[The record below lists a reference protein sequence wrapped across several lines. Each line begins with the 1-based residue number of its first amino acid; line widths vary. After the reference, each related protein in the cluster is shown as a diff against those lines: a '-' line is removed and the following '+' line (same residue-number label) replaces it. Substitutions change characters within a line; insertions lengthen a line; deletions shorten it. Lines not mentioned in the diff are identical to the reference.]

1 MVDGMDTPLHVVIVG
16 GTEARADALRDE
28 LRRHGYVPNG
38 PRVEDEDGLR
48 NALTLGPVDLVLSD
62 DAVAGLSPLRV
73 LSVLEEHEWDGPTIV
88 LSDELDES
96 LVVAAL
102 HAGAGDFL
110 TWGRLGRLGPA
121 VGRELRAAQGRRR
134 REDVERT
141 RREADDRYR
150 ALIEE
155 IPALTYIS
163 WADPFGS
170 PVYVSPQIK
179 AMTGYTP
186 AEWLADRESWVR
198 SIHPEDRERVL
209 AELKRCRDEGR
220 PFSCEYRTVTRE
232 GRTTWWRDDGRFL
245 KDGEGRPQFLRG
257 LIVDVT
263 ERKQADETI
272 RRLMYY
278 DALTGL
284 PNRALL
290 LERLQQELAQ
300 SRTQGRPLAL
310 LLLDLDHFRQ
320 VNNTLG
326 SENGDRV
333 IQEVARRL
341 SDAVGGA
348 DQVAR
353 LRGDEFALLLPG
365 GDATLGRQVAA
376 RLLKALAQPVM
387 IHRLPVEVGAS
398 IGIAVAPDHG
408 EEGETLLR
416 RVDLAM
422 QAGKRAGESPV
433 VYSSDC
439 DPYDPHRVVVLGELR
454 RAIESDHLVLH
465 YQPKVDL
472 RNGSVLGSEA
482 LVRWRH
488 PKQGLLYP
496 DRFIGLAEQGGLIK
510 ALTGWVLD
518 RAVADCRA
526 WEQQGRTLSVAVN
539 LSARNL
545 QDPQLADR
553 IAQLIEARGLPPA
566 RLELE
571 LTESAVLAD
580 PRRAAETLEQLNQS
594 GIALAIDDFGTGYS
608 SLAYL
613 RKLPVSQLK
622 IDKSF
627 VMAMARN
634 PEDSMIVRSTSDL
647 GHNLGLK
654 VVAEGVEDKS
664 TWDML
669 SQFGCDAAQG
679 YYMARPM
686 PAADLSV
693 WLQGH

>member
-1 MVDGMDTPLHVVIVG
+1 MDTPLRLLIVG
-16 GTEARADALRDE
+16 ESEAKAEALRDE
-28 LRRHGYVPNG
+28 LRHSGYAPSAE
-38 PRVEDEDGLR
+38 RVSDEAGLR
-48 NALTLGPVDLVLSD
+48 RALAGSPPDVVLSD
-62 DAVAGLSPLRV
+62 EGLSLLPPLRV
-73 LSVLEEHEWDGPTIV
+73 LSLLDEHEWDGPFIV
-88 LSDELDES
+88 LASAVDES
-96 LVVAAL
+96 RVVAAL
-102 HAGAGDFL
+102 HAGAGDYL
-110 TWGRLGRLGPA
+110 TWSRLGRLGAA

-134 REDVERT
+134 REDAERT
-141 RREADDRYR
+141 RREADERYR

-198 SIHPEDRERVL
+198 GIHPEDRERVL
-209 AELKRCRDEGR
+209 AELARSREKGES
-220 PFSCEYRTVTRE
+220 FSCEYRTVTRE
-232 GRTTWWRDDGRFL
+232 GRVTWWRDDGRFL
-245 KDGEGRPQFLRG
+245 SDGDGRAQFLRG
-257 LIVDVT
+257 LVMDVT

-290 LERLQQELAQ
+290 LERLQQELAE
-300 SRTQGRPLAL
+300 SRTLSRPVAL

-341 SDAVGGA
+341 LDVVGGA

-365 GDATLGRQVAA
+365 GDASLARQLAA

-387 IHRLPVEVGAS
+387 VHRLPVEVQAS

-408 EEGETLLR
+408 EEAETLLR

-422 QAGKRAGESPV
+422 QAAKRAGESPV
-433 VYSSDC
+433 VYSASC
-439 DPYDPHRVVVLGELR
+439 DPYDPHRLVVLGELR
-454 RAIESDHLVLH
+454 RAIESDQLVLH

-472 RNGSVLGSEA
+472 KDGRALGAEA

-488 PKQGLLYP
+488 PKQGLMSP

-526 WEQQGRTLSVAVN
+526 WEQQGHLLSVAVN

-545 QDPQLADR
+545 QDPQLADH
-553 IAQLIEARGLPPA
+553 IGQLLESRHLAPA

-580 PRRAAETLEQLNQS
+580 PRRAAETLERLDSS
-594 GIALAIDDFGTGYS
+594 GVALAIDDFGTGYA

-627 VMAMARN
+627 VMAMAASA
-634 PEDSMIVRSTSDL
+634 EDSMIVRSTSDL

-654 VVAEGVEDKS
+654 VVAEGVEDKP

-669 SQFGCDAAQG
+669 SEFGCDAAQG

-686 PAADLSV
+686 PSADLSA
-693 WLQGH
+693 WLREH

>member
-1 MVDGMDTPLHVVIVG
+1 MDTPLRLLIASDS
-16 GTEARADALRDE
+16 EARAEALRAE
-28 LRRHGYVPNG
+28 LRGSGYAPEG
-38 PRVEDEDGLR
+38 DRIDDEDGLR
-48 NALTLGPVDLVLSD
+48 AVLARGPVDIVFAD
-62 DAVAGLSPLRV
+62 TAVTTLSPLRV
-73 LSVLEEHEWDGPTIV
+73 LSLLEEHEWDGPLIV
-88 LSDELDES
+88 LSDDVEES

-102 HAGAGDFL
+102 HAGAGDYL
-110 TWGRLGRLGPA
+110 TWGRLGRLGSA

-134 REDVERT
+134 REDAERT
-141 RREADDRYR
+141 RREADERYR

-170 PVYVSPQIK
+170 PVYVSPQVK

-209 AELKRCRDEGR
+209 AELQRCRDQGVS
-220 PFSCEYRTVTRE
+220 FSCEYRTVTRE

-245 KDGEGRPQFLRG
+245 SDGNGRPQFLRG

-290 LERLQQELAQ
+290 LERMQKELAE
-300 SRTQGRPLAL
+300 SRALGRPVAL

-341 SDAVGGA
+341 SDAMGGA

-365 GDATLGRQVAA
+365 GDATLGRQVAS

-387 IHRLPVEVGAS
+387 IQRLPVEVGAS

-422 QAGKRAGESPV
+422 QAAKRAGESPV
-433 VYSSDC
+433 VYSASC
-439 DPYDPHRVVVLGELR
+439 DPYDPHRLVVLGELR
-454 RAIESDHLVLH
+454 RAIESDQLVLH

-472 RNGSVLGSEA
+472 KDETVLGAEA

-488 PKQGLLYP
+488 PKQGLMAP

-518 RAVADCRA
+518 RAVRDCCA
-526 WEQQGRTLSVAVN
+526 WEQQGHTLSVAVN

-545 QDPQLADR
+545 QDAQLADH
-553 IAQLIEARGLPPA
+553 IVQLLASRGLPPA

-580 PRRAAETLEQLNQS
+580 PRRAAETLEHLDES
-594 GIALAIDDFGTGYS
+594 GVALAIDDFGTGYA

-622 IDKSF
+622 IDRSF

-634 PEDSMIVRSTSDL
+634 DEDSMIVRSTSDL

-654 VVAEGVEDKS
+654 VVAEGVEDKP

-669 SQFGCDAAQG
+669 GAFGCDAAQG

-693 WLQGH
+693 WLREH

>member
-1 MVDGMDTPLHVVIVG
+1 MDTPLHLLIASDS
-16 GTEARADALRDE
+16 ESSAEALRDE
-28 LRRHGYVPNG
+28 LRRSGYVPDG
-38 PRVEDEDGLR
+38 PRVEDEVGLR
-48 NALTLGPVDLVLSD
+48 SALADGPVDLVLAEAALLD
-62 DAVAGLSPLRV
+62 PSPLRV
-73 LSVLEEHEWDGPTIV
+73 MRLLDELEWEGPVIV
-88 LSDELDES
+88 LGREADEA

-102 HAGAGDFL
+102 HAGAGDYL
-110 TWGRLGRLGPA
+110 TWARLGRLGSA
-121 VGRELRAAQGRRR
+121 VGRERRAAQGRKR
-134 REDVERT
+134 REDAERT
-141 RREADDRYR
+141 RRETEQRYQ

-170 PVYVSPQIK
+170 PVYVSPQIR

-186 AEWLADRESWVR
+186 AEWLADRESWAR
-198 SIHPEDRERVL
+198 NIHPEDRERVL
-209 AELKRCRDEGR
+209 AELTRCRDQGQ

-232 GRTTWWRDDGRFL
+232 GRVTWWRDDGRFL
-245 KDGEGRPQFLRG
+245 KDGAGRPQFLRG
-257 LIVDVT
+257 LIIDVT

-284 PNRALL
+284 PNRSLL
-290 LERLQQELAQ
+290 LERLQKELAE
-300 SRTQGRPLAL
+300 SRTLGRPVAL
-310 LLLDLDHFRQ
+310 MLLDLDHFRQ

-341 SDAVGGA
+341 SDAVGGVE
-348 DQVAR
+348 QVAR
-353 LRGDEFALLLPG
+353 LRGDEFALVLPG

-387 IHRLPVEVGAS
+387 IQRLPVEVGAS

-422 QAGKRAGESPV
+422 QAAKRAGESPV
-433 VYSSDC
+433 VYSTAC
-439 DPYDPHRVVVLGELR
+439 DPYDPHRLVVLGELR
-454 RAIESDHLVLH
+454 RAIENNHLVLH

-472 RNGSVLGSEA
+472 KDGQVLGAEA
-482 LVRWRH
+482 LVRWNH
-488 PKQGLLYP
+488 PKQGLMGP
-496 DRFIGLAEQGGLIK
+496 DRFISLAEQGGLIK

-518 RAVADCRA
+518 RAVSDCQR
-526 WEQQGRTLSVAVN
+526 WEHDGRTLSVAVN

-545 QDPQLADR
+545 QDGQLADH
-553 IAQLIEARGLPPA
+553 IVALLEGRGLPAA

-580 PRRAAETLEQLNQS
+580 PRRAAETLERLDQS
-594 GIALAIDDFGTGYS
+594 GVALAIDDFGTGYA

-627 VMAMARN
+627 VMAMARS
-634 PEDSMIVRSTSDL
+634 PEDSTIVRSTSDL

-654 VVAEGVEDKS
+654 VVAEGVEDKT

-669 SQFGCDAAQG
+669 GEFGCDAAQG

-686 PAADLSV
+686 PAADLSA
-693 WLQGH
+693 WLREH

>member
-1 MVDGMDTPLHVVIVG
+1 MDTPLRLLIVG
-16 GTEARADALRDE
+16 DSEAKADALREE
-28 LRRHGYVPNG
+28 LRRGGYAPSAERIEN
-38 PRVEDEDGLR
+38 EDALR
-48 NALTLGPVDLVLSD
+48 KALARGTVDLVLSD
-62 DAVAGLSPLRV
+62 TALADLPPLRV
-73 LSVLEEHEWDGPTIV
+73 LSLLEEHEWDGPLIV
-88 LSDELDES
+88 LAQDVEES

-102 HAGAGDFL
+102 HAGAGDYL
-110 TWGRLGRLGPA
+110 TWGRLSRLGSA

-134 REDVERT
+134 REDADRT
-141 RREADDRYR
+141 RREADERYR

-170 PVYVSPQIK
+170 PVYVSPQVK
-179 AMTGYTP
+179 AMTGYTA

-209 AELKRCRDEGR
+209 AELRRCRDEGV

-245 KDGEGRPQFLRG
+245 NDGEGRPQFLRG

-290 LERLQQELAQ
+290 LERLQQELVE
-300 SRTQGRPLAL
+300 SRTKGRPLAL

-333 IQEVARRL
+333 IQEVSHRL
-341 SDAVGGA
+341 SDAMGGA

-365 GDATLGRQVAA
+365 GDATLARQVAS

-387 IHRLPVEVGAS
+387 VHRLPVEVSAS
-398 IGIAVAPDHG
+398 IGIAIAPDHG

-422 QAGKRAGESPV
+422 QAAKRAGESPV
-433 VYSSDC
+433 VYSASC
-439 DPYDPHRVVVLGELR
+439 DPYDPHRLVVLGELR

-472 RNGSVLGSEA
+472 RDGTVLGAEA

-488 PKQGLLYP
+488 PKQGLVSP
-496 DRFIGLAEQGGLIK
+496 DRFISLAEQGGLIK
-510 ALTGWVLD
+510 ALTSWVLD
-518 RAVADCRA
+518 RAVTDCRT
-526 WEQQGRTLSVAVN
+526 WDQGRSLSVAVN

-545 QDPQLADR
+545 QDAQLADH
-553 IAQLIEARGLPPA
+553 ITQLLDTRGLPAA

-580 PRRAAETLEQLNQS
+580 PRRAAETLEQLDQS
-594 GIALAIDDFGTGYS
+594 GVALAIDDFGTGYS

-634 PEDSMIVRSTSDL
+634 EEDSVIVRSTSDL

-654 VVAEGVEDKS
+654 VVAEGVEDKP

-669 SQFGCDAAQG
+669 GAFGCDAAQG

-686 PAADLSV
+686 PAADLSA
-693 WLQGH
+693 WLREH

>member
-1 MVDGMDTPLHVVIVG
+1 METPLRLLIVG
-16 GTEARADALRDE
+16 DSDSRADALRDE
-28 LRRHGYVPNG
+28 LRRGGYAPKG
-38 PRVEDEDGLR
+38 GRVADEDGLR
-48 NALTLGPVDLVLSD
+48 KALAGGALDLVLSD
-62 DAVAGLSPLRV
+62 AALEGLSPLRV
-73 LSVLEEHEWDGPTIV
+73 LAVLEEHEWDGPVIV
-88 LSDELDES
+88 LGPDADES
-96 LVVAAL
+96 QVVAAM
-102 HAGAGDFL
+102 HAGAGDYL
-110 TWGRLGRLGPA
+110 TWGRLQRLGSA

-134 REDVERT
+134 REDADRT

-209 AELKRCRDEGR
+209 AELQRCRDEGKS
-220 PFSCEYRTVTRE
+220 FSCEYRTVTRE

-245 KDGEGRPQFLRG
+245 SDGEGRPQFLRG
-257 LIVDVT
+257 LIVDIT
-263 ERKQADETI
+263 ERKQADATI

-284 PNRALL
+284 PNRTLL

-300 SRTQGRPLAL
+300 SRTKGRPVAL
-310 LLLDLDHFRQ
+310 MLLDLDHFRQ

-341 SDAVGGA
+341 SDAMGGA

-353 LRGDEFALLLPG
+353 LRGDEFALVLPG

-387 IHRLPVEVGAS
+387 VHRLPVEVGAS

-422 QAGKRAGESPV
+422 QAAKRAGESPV
-433 VYSSDC
+433 VYSSAC
-439 DPYDPHRVVVLGELR
+439 DPYDPHRLVVLGELR
-454 RAIESDHLVLH
+454 RAIESEQLVLH
-465 YQPKVDL
+465 YQPKMDL
-472 RNGSVLGSEA
+472 KDGKVLGAEA

-488 PKQGLLYP
+488 PKQGLVPP
-496 DRFIGLAEQGGLIK
+496 DRFIALAEQGGLIK
-510 ALTGWVLD
+510 ALTGWVLN
-518 RAVADCRA
+518 RAVTECRA

-545 QDPQLADR
+545 QDAQLADH
-553 IAQLIEARGLPPA
+553 IGELLASRGLPPE

-571 LTESAVLAD
+571 LTESAVMAD
-580 PRRAAETLEQLNQS
+580 PRRAAETLERLDQS
-594 GIALAIDDFGTGYS
+594 GIALAIDDFGTGYA

-627 VMAMARN
+627 VMAMVSN
-634 PEDSMIVRSTSDL
+634 DEDSAIVRSTSDL

-654 VVAEGVEDKS
+654 VVAEGVEDKP
-664 TWDML
+664 TWDL
-669 SQFGCDAAQG
+669 LAEFGCDAAQG

-686 PAADLSV
+686 PAADLSA
-693 WLQGH
+693 WLREH

>member
-1 MVDGMDTPLHVVIVG
+1 METPLRLLIVG
-16 GTEARADALRDE
+16 DSEPEAELLQGE
-28 LRRHGYVPNG
+28 LRRAGYEPQA
-38 PRVEDEDGLR
+38 RRASHEDDLR
-48 NALTLGPVDLVLSD
+48 HAFGREPLDVVFA
-62 DAVAGLSPLRV
+62 DASFETLSPLKV
-73 LSVLEEHEWDGPTIV
+73 IALLEELEWDGPVIV
-88 LSDELDES
+88 MGREADEA

-102 HAGAGDFL
+102 HAGAGDYL
-110 TWGRLGRLGPA
+110 TWNRLGRLKSA
-121 VGRELRAAQGRRR
+121 LGRELRAAQGRKRL
-134 REDVERT
+134 EDAERS
-141 RREADDRYR
+141 RREAEERYR

-179 AMTGYTP
+179 VMTGYTP
-186 AEWLADRESWVR
+186 AEWLADRESWSR
-198 SIHPEDRERVL
+198 SIHPDDRERVL
-209 AELKRCRDEGR
+209 ADLSAKRASGE
-220 PFSCEYRTVTRE
+220 PFSCEYRTLTRE
-232 GRTTWWRDDGRFL
+232 GRVTWWRDDGRFL
-245 KDGEGRPQFLRG
+245 NDGDGKPQFLRG

-272 RRLMYY
+272 KRLMYY

-290 LERLQQELAQ
+290 LERLQQEL
-300 SRTQGRPLAL
+300 TGVHEDGRPLAL

-326 SENGDRV
+326 SDNGDRV

-341 SDAVGGA
+341 VDAMGGSL
-348 DQVAR
+348 QVAR

-365 GDATLGRQVAA
+365 GDVQLARQMAS
-376 RLLKALAQPVM
+376 RLRKALEQPVM
-387 IHRLPVEVGAS
+387 VHRLPVEVTAS

-416 RVDLAM
+416 RADLAM
-422 QAGKRAGESPV
+422 QAAKRAGESPV
-433 VYSSDC
+433 VYSADC
-439 DPYDPHRVVVLGELR
+439 DPYDPHRLVVLGELR
-454 RAIESDHLVLH
+454 RAIEGEQLVLH

-472 RNGSVLGSEA
+472 RDGAVLGVEA

-488 PKQGLLYP
+488 PRQGLLAP

-510 ALTGWVLD
+510 SLTSWVLD
-518 RAVADCRA
+518 RAVNDCRS
-526 WEQQGRTLSVAVN
+526 WKTNGRALSVAVN

-545 QDPQLADR
+545 QDPLLADH
-553 IAQLIEARGLPPA
+553 IVQLLERVGLPPD

-571 LTESAVLAD
+571 LTESAVMAD
-580 PRRAAETLEQLNQS
+580 PRRAVETLERLDAS
-594 GIALAIDDFGTGYS
+594 GVPLAIDDFGTGYA

-627 VMAMARN
+627 VMAMAGSE
-634 PEDSMIVRSTSDL
+634 EDKVIVRSTSDL
-647 GHNLGLK
+647 GHSLGLQ
-654 VVAEGVEDKS
+654 VVAEGVEDKA

-669 SQFGCDAAQG
+669 GDFGCDAAQG

-686 PAADLSV
+686 PGPDLAA
-693 WLQGH
+693 WLHEH

>member
-1 MVDGMDTPLHVVIVG
+1 MDTPLHLLIASDS
-16 GTEARADALRDE
+16 ESSAQALNDE
-28 LRRHGYVPNG
+28 LRRSGYAPEG
-38 PRVEDEDGLR
+38 TRVDDEDSLR
-48 NALTLGPVDLVLSD
+48 KALARTPVDLVLA
-62 DAVAGLSPLRV
+62 DAALLDPSPLRV
-73 LSVLEEHEWDGPTIV
+73 LSVLEEHEWGGAMIV
-88 LSDELDES
+88 LAQEADEA

-102 HAGAGDFL
+102 HAGAGDYL
-110 TWGRLGRLGPA
+110 TWARLGRLGSA
-121 VGRELRAAQGRRR
+121 VGRELRAARVRKR
-134 REDVERT
+134 REAAERT
-141 RREADDRYR
+141 RREAEQRYQ

-209 AELKRCRDEGR
+209 AELTRSREQHQ

-232 GRTTWWRDDGRFL
+232 GRTTWWHDDGRFL
-245 KDGEGRPQFLRG
+245 SDGAGHPQFLRG
-257 LIVDVT
+257 LIVDIT
-263 ERKQADETI
+263 QRKQADETI

-284 PNRALL
+284 PNRSLL
-290 LERLQQELAQ
+290 LERLQKELLEA
-300 SRTQGRPLAL
+300 RTLGRPLAL

-348 DQVAR
+348 DQVSR

-376 RLLKALAQPVM
+376 RLVKALAQPVM
-387 IHRLPVEVGAS
+387 IQRLPVEVGAS

-422 QAGKRAGESPV
+422 QAAKRAGESPV
-433 VYSSDC
+433 VYSSSC
-439 DPYDPHRVVVLGELR
+439 DPYDPHRLVVLGELR

-472 RNGSVLGSEA
+472 RDGSVLGAEA

-488 PKQGLLYP
+488 PKQGLMPP
-496 DRFIGLAEQGGLIK
+496 DRFISLAEQGGLIK

-518 RAVADCRA
+518 RAVGDCRS
-526 WEQQGRTLSVAVN
+526 WERDGRTLSVAVN

-545 QDPQLADR
+545 QDAQLADH
-553 IAQLIEARGLPPA
+553 IAALLESSGLAPA

-580 PRRAAETLEQLNQS
+580 PRRAAETLERLDQS
-594 GIALAIDDFGTGYS
+594 GVALAIDDFGTGYA

-647 GHNLGLK
+647 GHNLGLT
-654 VVAEGVEDKS
+654 VVAEGVEDKP

-669 SQFGCDAAQG
+669 GEFGCDAAQG

-686 PAADLSV
+686 PAAELSA
-693 WLQGH
+693 WLREH

>member
-1 MVDGMDTPLHVVIVG
+1 MDTPLHLLIA
-16 GTEARADALRDE
+16 TDSESSADALLAE
-28 LRRHGYVPNG
+28 LRRAGYAPDG
-38 PRVEDEDGLR
+38 TRVEDEDGLR
-48 NALTLGPVDLVLSD
+48 NALASGSIELVLA
-62 DAVAGLSPLRV
+62 DAALTDPSPLRL
-73 LSVLEEHEWDGPTIV
+73 LSVLEEHAWDGPVIV
-88 LSDELDES
+88 LAQESDEA

-102 HAGAGDFL
+102 HAGAGDYL
-110 TWGRLGRLGPA
+110 TWGRLARLGSA
-121 VGRELRAAQGRRR
+121 VGRELRAAHGRRR
-134 REDVERT
+134 REEAERA
-141 RREADDRYR
+141 RKEAEERYQ
-150 ALIEE
+150 ALVDE

-179 AMTGYTP
+179 TLTGYTP

-198 SIHPEDRERVL
+198 SIHPEDRERVV
-209 AELKRCRDEGR
+209 AELTRCREQGQ

-232 GRTTWWRDDGRFL
+232 GRVTWWRDDGRFL
-245 KDGEGRPQFLRG
+245 TDGDGRPQFLRG

-284 PNRALL
+284 PNRSLL
-290 LERLQQELAQ
+290 LERLQKELAE
-300 SRTQGRPLAL
+300 SRTLGRALAL

-422 QAGKRAGESPV
+422 QAAKRAGESPV
-433 VYSSDC
+433 VYSSAC
-439 DPYDPHRVVVLGELR
+439 DPYDPHRLVVLGELR
-454 RAIESDHLVLH
+454 RAIESDQLVLH

-472 RNGSVLGSEA
+472 KDGKVLGAEA

-488 PKQGLLYP
+488 PKQGIVPP

-518 RAVADCRA
+518 RAVADCRS
-526 WEQQGRTLSVAVN
+526 WELEGRTLSVAVN

-545 QDPQLADR
+545 QDPQLADH
-553 IAQLIEARGLPPA
+553 IAALLESRGLPPG

-580 PRRAAETLEQLNQS
+580 PRRAAETLERLDDS
-594 GIALAIDDFGTGYS
+594 GVALAIDDFGTGYS

-627 VMAMARN
+627 VMAMSN
-634 PEDSMIVRSTSDL
+634 NHEDSMIVRSTADL
-647 GHNLGLK
+647 GHNLGLT
-654 VVAEGVEDKS
+654 VVAEGVEDKP

-669 SQFGCDAAQG
+669 GQFGCDAAQG

-686 PAADLSV
+686 PGAELSA
-693 WLQGH
+693 WLRDH

>member
-1 MVDGMDTPLHVVIVG
+1 V
-16 GTEARADALRDE
+16 
-28 LRRHGYVPNG
+28 
-38 PRVEDEDGLR
+38 
-48 NALTLGPVDLVLSD
+48 
-62 DAVAGLSPLRV
+62 
-73 LSVLEEHEWDGPTIV
+73 
-88 LSDELDES
+88 
-96 LVVAAL
+96 
-102 HAGAGDFL
+102 
-110 TWGRLGRLGPA
+110 
-121 VGRELRAAQGRRR
+121 
-134 REDVERT
+134 
-141 RREADDRYR
+141 
-150 ALIEE
+150 
-155 IPALTYIS
+155 
-163 WADPFGS
+163 
-170 PVYVSPQIK
+170 
-179 AMTGYTP
+179 
-186 AEWLADRESWVR
+186 
-198 SIHPEDRERVL
+198 
-209 AELKRCRDEGR
+209 
-220 PFSCEYRTVTRE
+220 
-232 GRTTWWRDDGRFL
+232 
-245 KDGEGRPQFLRG
+245 RG

-263 ERKQADETI
+263 ERKAAEETI
-272 RRLMYY
+272 RRLMYF

-290 LERLQQELAQ
+290 VERLQEEVAQ
-300 SRTQGRPLAL
+300 SRSLGRPVAL

-341 SDAVGGA
+341 TDAMGGA

-365 GDATLGRQVAA
+365 GDATLGRQVAS

-387 IHRLPVEVGAS
+387 IHRLPVEVSAS

-422 QAGKRAGESPV
+422 QAAKRDGESPV
-433 VYSSDC
+433 VYSAAC
-439 DPYDPHRVVVLGELR
+439 DPYDPHRLVVLGELR

-465 YQPKVDL
+465 YQPKVNLKDA
-472 RNGSVLGSEA
+472 SVLGAEA

-488 PKQGLLYP
+488 PKQGLLTP

-510 ALTGWVLD
+510 SLTGWVLN
-518 RAVADCRA
+518 RAVTDCRA
-526 WEQQGRTLSVAVN
+526 WEKQGRTLSVAVN

-545 QDPQLADR
+545 QDPQLADHIVR
-553 IAQLIEARGLPPA
+553 LLDEHALPPA

-580 PRRAAETLEQLNQS
+580 PKRAAETLERLDQS
-594 GIALAIDDFGTGYS
+594 GVALAIDDFGTGYA

-634 PEDSMIVRSTSDL
+634 EEDSVIVRSASDL

-654 VVAEGVEDKS
+654 VVAEGVEDKP
-664 TWDML
+664 TWDL
-669 SQFGCDAAQG
+669 LGQFGCDAAQG
-679 YYMARPM
+679 FYMARPM
-686 PAADLSV
+686 PAADLAG
-693 WLQGH
+693 WLQEH

>member
-1 MVDGMDTPLHVVIVG
+1 MDSPLHLLIASDS
-16 GTEARADALRDE
+16 ESAAEALRDE
-28 LRRHGYVPNG
+28 LRRSGYRPEG

-48 NALTLGPVDLVLSD
+48 NALALGPVDLVLA
-62 DAVAGLSPLRV
+62 DAALIDPSPLRI
-73 LSVLEEHEWDGPTIV
+73 LAVLEEREWEGPVIV
-88 LSDELDES
+88 LGQEADEA

-102 HAGAGDFL
+102 HAGAGDYL
-110 TWGRLGRLGPA
+110 TWARLGRLGSA
-121 VGRELRAAQGRRR
+121 VGRELRAAQGRKR
-134 REDVERT
+134 REEAERT
-141 RREADDRYR
+141 RREADQRYQ

-170 PVYVSPQIK
+170 PVYVSPQIR

-209 AELKRCRDEGR
+209 AELARCREQDK
-220 PFSCEYRTVTRE
+220 PFSCEYRTITRE
-232 GRTTWWRDDGRFL
+232 GRITWWRDDARFL
-245 KDGEGRPQFLRG
+245 SDGEGRPQFLRG

-278 DALTGL
+278 DALTSL
-284 PNRALL
+284 PNRSLL
-290 LERLQQELAQ
+290 LERLAKELAE
-300 SRTQGRPLAL
+300 SRTLGRPLAL

-348 DQVAR
+348 DQVSR

-376 RLLKALAQPVM
+376 RLLKALAQPMMV
-387 IHRLPVEVGAS
+387 HRLPVEVGAS

-408 EEGETLLR
+408 DEAETLLR

-422 QAGKRAGESPV
+422 QAAKRAGESPV
-433 VYSSDC
+433 VYSTAC
-439 DPYDPHRVVVLGELR
+439 DPYDPHRLVVLGELR
-454 RAIESDHLVLH
+454 RAIENDHLVLH
-465 YQPKVDL
+465 YQPKMDL
-472 RNGSVLGSEA
+472 KDGRVLGAEA

-488 PKQGLLYP
+488 PKQGLMTP

-518 RAVADCRA
+518 RAVSDCRS
-526 WEQQGRTLSVAVN
+526 WEHDGRTLSVAVN

-545 QDPQLADR
+545 QDPQLADH
-553 IAQLIEARGLPPA
+553 IGALLESRGLPAA

-580 PRRAAETLEQLNQS
+580 PRRAAETLEQLDRS
-594 GIALAIDDFGTGYS
+594 GVALAIDDFGTGYA

-627 VMAMARN
+627 VMAMSRS
-634 PEDSMIVRSTSDL
+634 PEDRTIVRSTSDL

-654 VVAEGVEDKS
+654 VVAEGVEDKP
-664 TWDML
+664 TWDL
-669 SQFGCDAAQG
+669 LNEFGCDAAQG

-686 PAADLSV
+686 PAPELSA
-693 WLQGH
+693 WLREH

>member
-1 MVDGMDTPLHVVIVG
+1 
-16 GTEARADALRDE
+16 
-28 LRRHGYVPNG
+28 
-38 PRVEDEDGLR
+38 
-48 NALTLGPVDLVLSD
+48 
-62 DAVAGLSPLRV
+62 
-73 LSVLEEHEWDGPTIV
+73 
-88 LSDELDES
+88 
-96 LVVAAL
+96 
-102 HAGAGDFL
+102 
-110 TWGRLGRLGPA
+110 
-121 VGRELRAAQGRRR
+121 VGRELRSVQGRRR
-134 REDVERT
+134 REDAERT
-141 RREADDRYR
+141 RREADERYR

-179 AMTGYTP
+179 AMTGYSA

-198 SIHPEDRERVL
+198 SIHPEDRERVV
-209 AELKRCRDEGR
+209 AELTRCRDAGE
-220 PFSCEYRTVTRE
+220 PFSCEYRTITRE
-232 GRTTWWRDDGRFL
+232 GRVTWWRDDGRFL
-245 KDGEGRPQFLRG
+245 SDGAGRPQFLRG

-284 PNRALL
+284 PNRSLL
-290 LERLQQELAQ
+290 VERLQQALAEA
-300 SRTQGRPLAL
+300 RTQGRPVAL

-341 SDAVGGA
+341 SDAMGGA

-365 GDATLGRQVAA
+365 GDAALARQVAS

-387 IHRLPVEVGAS
+387 VHRLPVEVGAS
-398 IGIAVAPDHG
+398 IGIAVGPDHG
-408 EEGETLLR
+408 DEGETLLR
-416 RVDLAM
+416 HVDLAM
-422 QAGKRAGESPV
+422 QAAKRAGESPV
-433 VYSSDC
+433 VYSAAC
-439 DPYDPHRVVVLGELR
+439 DPYDPHRLVVLGELR
-454 RAIESDHLVLH
+454 RAIENDHLLLH
-465 YQPKVDL
+465 YQPKMDL
-472 RNGSVLGSEA
+472 KDGTVLGAEA

-488 PKQGLLYP
+488 PKQGLVPP
-496 DRFIGLAEQGGLIK
+496 DRFISLAEQGGLIK

-518 RAVADCRA
+518 RAVSDCRT
-526 WEQQGRTLSVAVN
+526 WEGDGRTLSVAVN

-545 QDPQLADR
+545 QDAQLADH
-553 IAQLIEARGLPPA
+553 IGQLLDLRKLPPE

-580 PRRAAETLEQLNQS
+580 PRRAAETLEQLDQS
-594 GIALAIDDFGTGYS
+594 GVALAIDDFGTGYS

-613 RKLPVSQLK
+613 RKLPVSQLH

-627 VMAMARN
+627 ADGGHGAQRGGLGDRAFHQRPRAQPG
-634 PEDSMIVRSTSDL
+634 PEGGRGGRRGQGHL
-647 GHNLGLK
+647 GHARPLRLRRRAGLLHGQADAGRRP
-654 VVAEGVEDKS
+654 VSLAEGALKGSPQRTPRTREACRRGSPSSAVNALRGGYWKS
-664 TWDML
+664 
-669 SQFGCDAAQG
+669 
-679 YYMARPM
+679 
-686 PAADLSV
+686 PAASLI
-693 WLQGH
+693 GMM

>member
-1 MVDGMDTPLHVVIVG
+1 MDTPLHLLIASDS
-16 GTEARADALRDE
+16 ESSADALLAE
-28 LRRHGYVPNG
+28 LRRAGYAPEG

-48 NALTLGPVDLVLSD
+48 NALARGPLELVLT
-62 DAVAGLSPLRV
+62 DAALTDPSPLRV
-73 LSVLEEHEWDGPTIV
+73 LAVLEEHGWDGPVIV
-88 LSDELDES
+88 LGQESDEA

-102 HAGAGDFL
+102 HAGAGDYL
-110 TWGRLGRLGPA
+110 TWGRLARLGSA
-121 VGRELRAAQGRRR
+121 VGRELRAAHGRKRR
-134 REDVERT
+134 ADAERA
-141 RREADDRYR
+141 RKEADERYQ
-150 ALIEE
+150 ALVDE

-170 PVYVSPQIK
+170 PVYVSPQVK

-186 AEWLADRESWVR
+186 AEWLADRESWTR

-209 AELKRCRDEGR
+209 AELARCREQGQ
-220 PFSCEYRTVTRE
+220 PFACEYRTVTRE
-232 GRTTWWRDDGRFL
+232 GRVTWWRHDGRFL
-245 KDGEGRPQFLRG
+245 SDADGRPQFLRG

-284 PNRALL
+284 PNRSLL
-290 LERLQQELAQ
+290 VERLQKELAE
-300 SRTQGRPLAL
+300 SRTLGRPLAL

-333 IQEVARRL
+333 IQEVGRRL

-422 QAGKRAGESPV
+422 QAAKRAGESPV
-433 VYSSDC
+433 VYSSSC
-439 DPYDPHRVVVLGELR
+439 DPYDPHRLVVLGELR
-454 RAIESDHLVLH
+454 RAIESDQLVLH

-472 RNGSVLGSEA
+472 KDGKVLGAEA

-488 PKQGLLYP
+488 PKQGLMPP

-518 RAVADCRA
+518 RAVADCRR
-526 WEQQGRTLSVAVN
+526 WEADGRTLSVAVN

-545 QDPQLADR
+545 QDPQLADH
-553 IAQLIEARGLPPA
+553 IVALLESRGLPA
-566 RLELE
+566 GRLELE

-580 PRRAAETLEQLNQS
+580 PRRAAETLESLDHS
-594 GIALAIDDFGTGYS
+594 GVALAIDDFGTGYS

-627 VMAMARN
+627 VMAMSN
-634 PEDSMIVRSTSDL
+634 NLEDSMIVRSTADL
-647 GHNLGLK
+647 GHNLGLT
-654 VVAEGVEDKS
+654 VVAEGVEDKP

-669 SQFGCDAAQG
+669 AQFGCDAAQG

-686 PAADLSV
+686 PGAELSA
-693 WLQGH
+693 WLREH